1 MSEHVFRLPDLGEGT
16 VEAEVVEW
24 HVEAGDVVKEG
35 DIIADVMTDKANIEV
50 PSPVTGRVLRTTGQ
64 PGDLVAVGA
73 ELIAFEVAGI
83 PNVEPGQPTM
93 APARTP
99 AEPPSTTPAAP
110 IPAPEPKPPPAA
122 SNSGDDVRSPVA
134 ESNPPGDPSSSPT
147 RQPPGPSQ
155 NHLSASANV
164 RTSPAV
170 RKRAKEAGMDLGL
183 VSGTGPRGR
192 ILMKDLEVELSGQSA
207 SARHLAPSGVGEVTE
222 TKVIGVRRLIANR
235 LQAAKQQI
243 PHFAYVEEVDIT
255 ALEALRQHLNDNKA
269 KDTPSLTYLPFVAL
283 ALIRALKDTPQ
294 CNAHYDGERGVL
306 LQFTRVHLGVATQ
319 TPDGLKVPVVHN
331 ADSRSLWQL
340 AREIGRVAQAARDNT
355 AKRDELTGS
364 TITLTSLGRLGG
376 IASTPVINAPETAIV
391 GINKAV
397 NRPMV
402 IGGEISIRLMM
413 NLSSSFD
420 HRFVDGHDAASLI
433 QKVRS
438 FLEQPATI
446 FIES

>member
-73 ELIAFEVAGI
+73 ELIAFEVAGT

-93 APARTP
+93 APARAL
-99 AEPPSTTPAAP
+99 AEPPSVTTAAV
-110 IPAPEPKPPPAA
+110 IPVPEPSPVVSNSGAAQPPAA
-122 SNSGDDVRSPVA
+122 D
-134 ESNPPGDPSSSPT
+134 SNPPGEPSNSPT
-147 RQPPGPSQ
+147 RQAPESSWSLQ
-155 NHLSASANV
+155 SAPENV

-170 RKRAKEAGMDLGL
+170 RKRAKEAGIDLGL
-183 VSGTGPRGR
+183 VSGSGPRGR
-192 ILMKDLEVELSGQSA
+192 ILMKDLELELSGQSA
-207 SARHLAPSGVGEVTE
+207 RQPAPSGVGEVTE
-222 TKVIGVRRLIANR
+222 VKVIGVRRLIANR

-255 ALEALRQHLNDNKA
+255 ALEALRQHLNAEKA
-269 KDTPSLTYLPFVAL
+269 ADTPSLTYLPFVAL
-283 ALIRALKDTPQ
+283 ALIRALKETPQ
-294 CNAHYDGERGVL
+294 CNAHYDAERGVL
-306 LQFTRVHLGVATQ
+306 LQFARVHLGVATQ
-319 TPDGLKVPVVHN
+319 TPDGLKVPVVRN
-331 ADSRSLWQL
+331 AESRSLWQL
-340 AREIGRVAQAARDNT
+340 ASEIGRVAEAARDNT

-376 IASTPVINAPETAIV
+376 IASTPVINAPETAII

-402 IGGEISIRLMM
+402 IGSEISIRLMM

-446 FIES
+446 FIAS